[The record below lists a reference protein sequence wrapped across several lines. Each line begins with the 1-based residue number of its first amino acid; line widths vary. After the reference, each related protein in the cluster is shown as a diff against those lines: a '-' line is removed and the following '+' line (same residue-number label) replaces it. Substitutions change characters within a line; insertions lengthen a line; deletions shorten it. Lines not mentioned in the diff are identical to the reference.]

1 MRRSGCTCASG
12 LGAFKMMV
20 NGNRRKT
27 AALRRRSK
35 RRARAEVQGM
45 SGLRSLSR
53 TNTRDILTSPHRE
66 ALTGQL
72 PSDLG
77 GRSSSPMLQAVSL
90 VRPRHWL
97 HPLHLFNREPQCFTK
112 FSFLDAPAFRHGE
125 ERKCTGTSVHTV
137 PLRGS
142 IFGGNARN
150 PTACAGKVFLAQL
163 CDGFLCLPTTL
174 A

>member
-1 MRRSGCTCASG
+1 
-12 LGAFKMMV
+12 MV
-20 NGNRRKT
+20 VKGNREKT

-77 GRSSSPMLQAVSL
+77 GRSSSPMLQTVSL

-97 HPLHLFNREPQCFTK
+97 HPLHLFNREPQRFT
-112 FSFLDAPAFRHGE
+112 LE
-125 ERKCTGTSVHTV
+125 EHVKV
-137 PLRGS
+137 PIRIRLQRSSCEPRLLRSRLLVNKPSCKHKGYLTY
-142 IFGGNARN
+142 GGNVGVNRRSARSARSL
-150 PTACAGKVFLAQL
+150 TV
-163 CDGFLCLPTTL
+163 
-174 A
+174 